1 MSVLEEIWDRGV
13 SCFMIIASQLLYIWW
28 LYEYFLKLWEFL
40 EFLKLCKIVIVA
52 RWHSAACSLHSGPSW
67 GTEMTWDMEARRRFL
82 HINMYYLLHTTK
94 RFHPSCAKLTIIVL
108 CLVSTIQPL
117 FIPDVR
123 VSSKYDMLVVT
134 WMRFRHMRPPRYLQ
148 QQPRLEQRPN

>member
-1 MSVLEEIWDRGV
+1 MSVLEIWDRGV

-52 RWHSAACSLHSGPSW
+52 RWHSALQSPLGPELRCGDDRGHGGAEEIPSHQHVLL
-67 GTEMTWDMEARRRFL
+67 TAHNEM
-82 HINMYYLLHTTK
+82 I
-94 RFHPSCAKLTIIVL
+94 PSFMCKAYHHCP